1 MFYFI
6 KDSKIANYAD
16 DNTVYSVSENI
27 THLLITL
34 ERETTLILER
44 FRKNEMKPNDD
55 KCHLII
61 CNQEDVSV
69 ILGNEKIKN
78 ADSVEL
84 LGITIDKK
92 LDFTEH
98 VTKLCK
104 KGNQKLHALARISG
118 YLNQDKLKIIMKTF
132 IISQFNYSPLVWMFH
147 NRTLNHKINKLHER
161 AVRIVYKDENLTFQE
176 LLDKDGSVTV
186 HHRNLQK
193 LAIEMYKIKNHPSPA
208 PMQALFTEKV
218 NPYNLRNKCSW

>member
-1 MFYFI
+1 M
-6 KDSKIANYAD
+6 N
-16 DNTVYSVSENI
+16 
-27 THLLITL
+27 
-34 ERETTLILER
+34 
-44 FRKNEMKPNDD
+44 PNDD

-69 ILGNEKIKN
+69 TLGNERIKN

-98 VTKLCK
+98 VTELCK
-104 KGNQKLHALARISG
+104 KGNQKLHALARIFG
-118 YLNQDKLKIIMKTF
+118 HLNKDKLKIIMKTF

-161 AVRIVYKDENLTFQE
+161 ALRIVYKDENLTFQE

-193 LAIEMYKIKNHPSPA
+193 LAIEMYKIK
-208 PMQALFTEKV
+208 K
-218 NPYNLRNKCSW
+218 